1 MVWPL
6 RPITRPTSLCRSCSL
21 NVVVLPLG
29 ISVSTASSGNSTN
42 WRITNSRNSL
52 MREKV
57 TTNKHEST
65 RISAW
70 NQKRRRLTQ
79 TLYALGGHR
88 PPLRLISIT
97 DLTLRRFPS
106 CRFCYGSR
114 RCRRRCCFRG
124 RGWCRQLRLSFRG
137 SAGRLFFI
145 FFNQTADRVGRLR
158 AFADP
163 VFGPIQFQRA
173 VVSGFLRIVRAD
185 DLDKFSIARAAAVG
199 HHHFV
204 IGAIL
209 RSFPA

>member
-1 MVWPL
+1 M
-6 RPITRPTSLCRSCSL
+6 TRPTSLCRSRSL
-21 NVVVLPLG
+21 KVVILPLG
-29 ISVSTASSGNSTN
+29 ISVSTVSSGNSTN

-52 MREKV
+52 MTKKV
-57 TTNKHEST
+57 TTNEHEST

-79 TLYALGGHR
+79 TLYALGGQR
-88 PPLRLISIT
+88 PPLPLISVT
-97 DLTLRRFPS
+97 DLTLRRFPG
-106 CRFCYGSR
+106 CRFCDGSR
-114 RCRRRCCFRG
+114 GCRFRG
-124 RGWCRQLRLSFRG
+124 RRWCRRLGRSFRG
-137 SAGRLFFI
+137 SAGHLFFI
-145 FFNQTADRVGRLR
+145 FLNQTANGVGRLR

-173 VVSGFLRIVRAD
+173 VVIGFFRIVRAD
-185 DLDKFSIARAAAVG
+185 DLDKFSITWAAAVG